1 MSNEAASG
9 MLTEEEVLEQ
19 LKHQHD
25 QYLTGATGLPVQDDQ
40 DARVATA
47 NASHTAKANED
58 FDELNS
64 ETVEYAGVS
73 AKVYTGGNV
82 VTPVSPT
89 WMEEQVRTALDS
101 DLLFETGGPYTSNYV
116 PLSPYLDPLFL
127 IEAQKLTGEN
137 MF

>member
-1 MSNEAASG
+1 MAG
-9 MLTEEEVLEQ
+9 TLTEAEVLVQ
-19 LKHQHD
+19 LKEQHD
-25 QYLTGATGLPVQDDQ
+25 QYLTGATGTPVQDDQ

-47 NASHTAKANED
+47 NATHTAKANAD

-64 ETVEYAGVS
+64 EDVEFAGVS
-73 AKVYTGGNV
+73 AKTYTGGNV
-82 VTPVSPT
+82 VTPVSAT
-89 WMEEQVRTALDS
+89 WMEAQVRAALDN
-101 DLLFETGGPYTSNYV
+101 DELFAKGGPYTSNYV

>member
-1 MSNEAASG
+1 MAG
-9 MLTEEEVLEQ
+9 TLTEQEVLEQ

-25 QYLTGATGLPVQDDQ
+25 QYLSGATGTPVQDDQ

-47 NASHTAKANED
+47 NASHTEKANAD

-64 ETVEYAGVS
+64 DEVAFANVT
-73 AKVYTGGNV
+73 AKVYSGGNV
-82 VTPVSPT
+82 VAPVSPT
-89 WMEEQVRTALDS
+89 WMEQQVRDALDN
-101 DLLFETGGPYTSNYV
+101 DELFATGGPYTSNYV